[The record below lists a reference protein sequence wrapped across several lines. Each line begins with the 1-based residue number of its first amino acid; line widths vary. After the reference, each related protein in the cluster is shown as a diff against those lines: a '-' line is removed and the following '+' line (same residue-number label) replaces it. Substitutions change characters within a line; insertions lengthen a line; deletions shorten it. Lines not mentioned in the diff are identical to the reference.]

1 MLSKTLQEGFNEQIH
16 QEFYSSYLYLAM
28 AAHFEGSSLPGFAS
42 WMKKQSDEERS
53 HGMRLWDHV
62 FDRGGR
68 VTLKAIE
75 QPPPTFGAPLEVVQ
89 QVLAHEQKITASIN
103 ALYALA
109 LKEGDVAAQIFLQWF
124 VTEQVEEEK
133 HATELVER
141 VRMSG
146 DKPSALFF
154 LDHHVVGQRE

>member
-1 MLSKTLQEGFNEQIH
+1 MLSKTLQKAFNDQI
-16 QEFYSSYLYLAM
+16 QKELYSSYLYLAM
-28 AAHFEGSSLPGFAS
+28 AAHFESINLTGFAS

-53 HGMRLWDHV
+53 HGMRLWEHV
-62 FDRGGR
+62 FDRGGK
-68 VTLKAIE
+68 VTLQAIE
-75 QPPPTFGAPLEVVQ
+75 QPPVKFGKPLAVVE
-89 QVLAHEQKITASIN
+89 QVLEHERKITASIH

-141 VRMSG
+141 VRMTGDNASG
-146 DKPSALFF
+146 LLF
-154 LDHHVVGQRE
+154 LDQHVVGERK